1 MIPDTTDLGRSK
13 KVLDFR
19 SLAKITIKV
28 LCFISCCKVVKNDG
42 IDFHE
47 ELGISD

>member
-1 MIPDTTDLGRSK
+1 MIPDTPDLARSK

-19 SLAKITIKV
+19 SLGKITIKV
-28 LCFISCCKVVKNDG
+28 LCFIGCKVVKNDG